1 MQHVLEQP
9 NRATTRGSDR
19 QVATLITGDQLTRAL
34 EPSGFLRDGAVACV
48 EGAKYDF
55 RMSPLIL
62 KASFG
67 TPVNLEKLPEDVRAK
82 VTVEPGEVVFVRTI
96 EKLALPNNVIAMLS
110 PKRKLSHQGIIVLG
124 GFAIDP
130 KYRGPL
136 FIGLYN
142 FSSTPFH
149 LQSGRKLIAAVF
161 YQLADSEISDFPVPE
176 PMGEQEDFP
185 DELVTLI
192 KNYKPVELKWVS
204 EAIAETQ
211 KRLDAL
217 SAEFHDDRSWKRE
230 FQDALESQNKQIDK
244 LLEGL
249 REEKDARK
257 EEDTTIKS
265 RLDSISNTSA
275 VFATVWV
282 IAAIIV
288 AAILG
293 GLADHFVPK
302 FFGH

>member
-1 MQHVLEQP
+1 MAH
-9 NRATTRGSDR
+9 
-19 QVATLITGDQLTRAL
+19 LITGERL
-34 EPSGFLRDGAVACV
+34 EKAVADGGFIQGGAPACV

-67 TPVNLEKLPEDVRAK
+67 TPVNIEKLPEDQRAAVK
-82 VTVEPGEVVFVRTI
+82 VEPGEVVFVRTI
-96 EKLALPNNVIAMLS
+96 EKLALPNNVMAMLS
-110 PKRKLSHQGIIVLG
+110 SKRKLSHQGIIVLG

-136 FIGLYN
+136 FVGLYN

-149 LQSGRKLIAAVF
+149 LQSGRKLIAAMF
-161 YQLADSEISDFPVPE
+161 YELAGTELSEFPVPE
-176 PMGEQEDFP
+176 PMGEHDDFP

-204 EAIAETQ
+204 EALTETQ
-211 KRLDAL
+211 RRLDAL
-217 SAEFHDDRSWKRE
+217 SAEFHDDKSWKRE
-230 FQDALESQNKQIDK
+230 FQEALESQNKQIDK

-257 EEDTTIKS
+257 EEDAAIKG
-265 RLDSISNTSA
+265 RLDALSETTALFKSA
-275 VFATVWV
+275 WV
-282 IAAIIV
+282 ILAIIV

-293 GLADHFVPK
+293 GLAEHFIPK
-302 FFGH
+302 LFTP